1 MIRQFIKLDN
11 LQIYDEFHMQDGDSF
26 KVNVALDGNTTEYH
40 VEGIKIIK
48 DVLEKGVK
56 ILPILVYESGERY
69 YLLDGFKRCIAHK
82 ELDSTLIEAFV
93 CTFQE
98 YKEKAAIPLGNKV
111 MVAYKGGQNYEVFG
125 LYEGNAGKED
135 EILYWNGDVE
145 GLRIEFAENI
155 QIHWSSY
162 GRYRLSLGDKEF
174 IQLAEA
180 ISKI

>member
-98 YKEKAAIPLGNKV
+98 YKEL
-111 MVAYKGGQNYEVFG
+111 M
-125 LYEGNAGKED
+125 D
-135 EILYWNGDVE
+135 EQCKKW
-145 GLRIEFAENI
+145 F
-155 QIHWSSY
+155 
-162 GRYRLSLGDKEF
+162 K
-174 IQLAEA
+174 
-180 ISKI
+180 